1 MPMEKLLAI
10 ETSTAVCSVALQT
23 GDGRVKEKRIE
34 GRGVHSEYTV
44 LFIDELLDRAD
55 LEVNDLDALLF
66 SNGPGSYTGL
76 RIGASVIKGLLFGKN
91 VPLFTFPTLIS
102 FASSQLQLNSHCT
115 VHSVIDARRN
125 HLYYQQIKKAGEHLD
140 ISDPNVIELDQITAK
155 ISEGDIVIGTGWN
168 RLEYKEREKVRWIS
182 LEGISAVNLIHSWN
196 YDGLKGY
203 YNDKDVEHF
212 EPEYLSMSQIN
223 NSQIK
228 G

>member
-1 MPMEKLLAI
+1 MEKLLAI

-44 LFIDELLDRAD
+44 LFIDELLDRAGLQGD
-55 LEVNDLDALLF
+55 DLDSVLF

-91 VPLFTFPTLIS
+91 VPLFTYPTLIS
-102 FASSQLQLNSHCT
+102 FAGTQLQLNSHCT

-125 HLYYQQIKKAGEHLD
+125 HLYYQHVKKSGEFLD
-140 ISDPNVIELDQITAK
+140 ISDPDIIELEQITPK

-168 RLEYKEREKVRWIS
+168 RLDFKDREKVRWIG
-182 LEGISAVNLIHSWN
+182 LEGISAVNLVHSWN
-196 YDGLKGY
+196 YERLKDY
-203 YNDKDVEHF
+203 YKEEDVELF
-212 EPEYLSMSQIN
+212 EPEYLSMSQLN
-223 NSQIK
+223 NSPMK

>member
-1 MPMEKLLAI
+1 MEKLLAI
-10 ETSTAVCSVALQT
+10 ETSTAVCSIALQT

-44 LFIDELLDRAD
+44 LFIDELLDRAG
-55 LEVNDLDALLF
+55 LEVNDLDAVLF

-91 VPLFTFPTLIS
+91 VPLFTYPTLIS

-125 HLYYQQIKKAGEHLD
+125 HLYYQQVKKAGEHLD
-140 ISDPNVIELDQITAK
+140 ISDPGVIELDQITAK

-168 RLEYKEREKVRWIS
+168 RLEFKEREKVRWIG
-182 LEGISAVNLIHSWN
+182 LEGISAVNLVHSWN
-196 YDGLKGY
+196 YDGLKVY
-203 YNDKDVEHF
+203 YNEEEVEHF

-223 NSQIK
+223 NSKIK

>member
-125 HLYYQQIKKAGEHLD
+125 HLYYQQTKKAGEHLD

-203 YNDKDVEHF
+203 YNEKDVEHF

-228 G
+228 

>member
-1 MPMEKLLAI
+1 MEKLLAI

-44 LFIDELLDRAD
+44 LFIDELLDRAKLRVD
-55 LEVNDLDALLF
+55 DLDAVLF

-91 VPLFTFPTLIS
+91 IPLFTYPTLIS
-102 FASSQLQLNSHCT
+102 FAGTQLQLNSHCT

-125 HLYYQQIKKAGEHLD
+125 HLYYQQVEKSGEYLD
-140 ISDPNVIELDQITAK
+140 ISDPAVIELEEIAPK
-155 ISEGDIVIGTGWN
+155 ISKGDIVIGTGWN
-168 RLEYKEREKVRWIS
+168 RLEVSERESIRWIG
-182 LEGISAVNLIHSWN
+182 LEGISAVNLVHSWN
-196 YDGLKGY
+196 YEALKAY
-203 YNDKDVEHF
+203 YKGEEVENF

-223 NSQIK
+223 NSPTK